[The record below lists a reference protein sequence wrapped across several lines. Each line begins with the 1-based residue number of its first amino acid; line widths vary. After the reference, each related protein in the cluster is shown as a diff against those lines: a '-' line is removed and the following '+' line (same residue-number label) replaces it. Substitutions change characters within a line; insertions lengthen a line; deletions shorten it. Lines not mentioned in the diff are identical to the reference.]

1 MADLKAKWNCCCSVI
16 LIVLL
21 MLRVSAL
28 HDTLL
33 YVACIKVAGM
43 VSNCMSLVSAI
54 GLCIHAACT
63 TVDAGY
69 IEILSVCDI

>member
-1 MADLKAKWNCCCSVI
+1 MADLKAKWNSCCSVI

-21 MLRVSAL
+21 MLCVSAL
-28 HDTLL
+28 RDTLL

-43 VSNCMSLVSAI
+43 VSLVSAI